1 MDADIVLFEC
11 EGFPFVVRTGAR
23 GEWDKGIIQEVQADY
38 FWPELAALS
47 PKRVVDIG
55 AHIGAFAVTAA
66 RRLGATVVA
75 LEPDEQNYSLL
86 IDNAS
91 LCSRIVVVSGAL
103 VYQTG
108 GLELRH
114 DPVNTGHHIVDVV
127 EGAGDPYLM
136 RRTLADVMEW
146 VGWDGIDLLK
156 LDCEGC
162 EVDVFERADLSP
174 VRAIVGEYH
183 MTANEFADIAAR
195 RLGDFVIQTR
205 PLIDTQGVFLAV
217 RRGAT
222 WR

>member
-1 MDADIVLFEC
+1 MTDPIVVFEC
-11 EGFPFVVRTGAR
+11 DGFPFVVRTGER
-23 GEWDKGIIQEVQADY
+23 GKWDRGIIQEVQADY
-38 FWPELAALS
+38 FWAELRAIN
-47 PKRVVDIG
+47 PKRVVDVG

-75 LEPDEQNYSLL
+75 IEPDEQNYSLL

-91 LCSRIVVVSGAL
+91 LCARVMAVHGAL
-103 VYQTG
+103 AYAAG
-108 GLELRH
+108 GLQLRR

-127 EGAGDPYLM
+127 EGEGDPYLM

-146 VGWDGIDLLK
+146 NGWDAIDLLK

-174 VRAIVGEYH
+174 VRAMVGEYH
-183 MTANEFADIAAR
+183 MTANQFADIAAR
-195 RLGDFVIQTR
+195 RLGDYIMQTR
-205 PLIDTQGVFLAV
+205 ALTDTQGLFLAI
-217 RRGAT
+217 RRGEI

>member
-1 MDADIVLFEC
+1 MIGNVVLFEC
-11 EGFPFVVRTGAR
+11 DGFPFMVRTGER
-23 GEWDKGIIQEVQADY
+23 GKWDMGIIHEVQADY
-38 FWPELAALS
+38 FWDELRALR
-47 PKRVVDIG
+47 PVRVVDVG

-66 RRLGATVVA
+66 RLLGATVVA
-75 LEPDEQNYSLL
+75 LEPEEDNYALL
-86 IDNAS
+86 VDNAS
-91 LCSRIVVVSGAL
+91 LCSHVMAVHGAL
-103 VYQTG
+103 AYQAG
-108 GLELRH
+108 GLQLRL

-127 EGAGDPYLM
+127 EGVGDPHLM
-136 RRTLADVMEW
+136 RRTLADVMTW
-146 VGWDGIDLLK
+146 NTWDGIDLLK

-217 RRGAT
+217 RRGET